1 VQHEKSGREA
11 AASSAGSK
19 KGFMVDGSG
28 AVFARSRVRMRRIRA
43 VAGYPPAMVDP
54 VDPARCPLC
63 GEANQCA
70 MACAASTSVTEAAAS
85 ACWCFR
91 VTIPQEVLDRIP
103 APARNVACICA
114 RCAAAGGAPK
124 VSG

>member
-1 VQHEKSGREA
+1 
-11 AASSAGSK
+11 
-19 KGFMVDGSG
+19 MVDGSG
-28 AVFARSRVRMRRIRA
+28 RDFAPGGWWMRRIRA
-43 VAGYPPAMVDP
+43 AARYPPVMADP

-70 MACAASTSVTEAAAS
+70 RPFGDWACGDGACGNATGSTGAPTRD
-85 ACWCFR
+85 CWCFR

-103 APARNVACICA
+103 APARGVACICT
-114 RCAAAGGAPK
+114 RCAGKAPGPK